1 MKCLLLISMC
11 IVALNAV
18 PFTKIL
24 TSKRHPGGRIIGGQV
39 AHPLQFPYAA
49 AIYVQTPTTRHFC
62 AGTLLSNEW
71 ILTAGQCVDEAT
83 LFQIFLGSITLE
95 GNDPSQLELAT
106 SSYTLHPDYNPL
118 TLENDLGLIKLRMP
132 ITFTDYIK
140 PIGRLPL
147 SEIPD
152 FVSTSTFGWG
162 QTSDDDAGL
171 AAQLNYVIVVTIT
184 NVECKIIYGSQIT
197 DNMVCVEG
205 NYNEGT
211 CYGDIGS
218 SLIQYYSTGH
228 AIPVAVSSFVSGN
241 GCESTDPSGFTRT
254 FPYNAWIRNVTGL
267 TDL

>member
-1 MKCLLLISMC
+1 MVSSQKKLLLGGYQ
-11 IVALNAV
+11 L
-18 PFTKIL
+18 IL
-24 TSKRHPGGRIIGGQV
+24 
-39 AHPLQFPYAA
+39 L
-49 AIYVQTPTTRHFC
+49 
-62 AGTLLSNEW
+62 
-71 ILTAGQCVDEAT
+71 
-83 LFQIFLGSITLE
+83 
-95 GNDPSQLELAT
+95 
-106 SSYTLHPDYNPL
+106 
-118 TLENDLGLIKLRMP
+118 
-132 ITFTDYIK
+132 
-140 PIGRLPL
+140 
-147 SEIPD
+147 
-152 FVSTSTFGWG
+152 
-162 QTSDDDAGL
+162 DDAGL

-211 CYGDIGS
+211 CYVSSALVVNCRGYIFFLHQGDIGS